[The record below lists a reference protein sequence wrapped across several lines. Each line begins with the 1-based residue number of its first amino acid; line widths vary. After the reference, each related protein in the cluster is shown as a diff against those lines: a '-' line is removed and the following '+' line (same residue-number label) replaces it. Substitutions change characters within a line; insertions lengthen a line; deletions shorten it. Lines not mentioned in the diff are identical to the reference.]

1 MPQVDCRFVEQAT
14 AVTIFHRYAAE
25 LNNCDLLDFV
35 GTLVH
40 VVQRTNGAV
49 NGKVTILVN

>member
-1 MPQVDCRFVEQAT
+1 MSQVDCRFVEQT
-14 AVTIFHRYAAE
+14 TVVTTFYRYAAE
-25 LNNCDLLDFV
+25 LNNRDLLGFV

-49 NGKVTILVN
+49 NGKMTILVN

>member
-1 MPQVDCRFVEQAT
+1 MPQVDCRFVEQT
-14 AVTIFHRYAAE
+14 TVVTTFHRYAAE
-25 LNNCDLLDFV
+25 LNNCDLLGFV

-49 NGKVTILVN
+49 NGKVTILIN